1 MVAPCDNLS
10 APKLIKKS
18 ITWIIKK
25 EGDLFSK
32 ISFDQRNKALIQNIA
47 IELFWCIWRKNQT
60 PITNNSSLILYYNA
74 IIACIFG
81 WIFLWIISLKIDVD
95 RSKYSFDVR
104 SIHMDILI

>member
-1 MVAPCDNLS
+1 MVAPRDNLS

-18 ITWIIKK
+18 ITWIVKK

-60 PITNNSSLILYYNA
+60 PITNNSSR
-74 IIACIFG
+74 IIACIFE
-81 WIFLWIISLKIDVD
+81 WIFLGIISLKIDVAEV
-95 RSKYSFDVR
+95 SILLDVR
-104 SIHMDILI
+104 YTWIFWFK